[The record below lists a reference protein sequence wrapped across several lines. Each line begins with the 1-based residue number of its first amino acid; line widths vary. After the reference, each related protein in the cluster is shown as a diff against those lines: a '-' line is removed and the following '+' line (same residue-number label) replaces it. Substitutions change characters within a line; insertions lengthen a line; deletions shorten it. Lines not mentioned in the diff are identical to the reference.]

1 MCGIFGAINTD
12 GRNKIDT
19 GILRALALVNR
30 ERGTDALGFFDSTE
44 AIYKRADDPI
54 NVLTEDDCTE
64 WLDRAEQEAWFVVG
78 HTRNGTRGE
87 NTDENSHPFKY
98 GSVIGSHNGIVDAP
112 KDYIVD
118 SEYCIDLLDQK
129 KSNYQTALE
138 DMWGYWT
145 LSWYDNRKEELFITM
160 HDNMCGVAKYK
171 GAWYFSS
178 DPDHVAS
185 VIGSRE
191 TIIMKTGQSMSFDKL
206 GRMKWLKK
214 FKHNVSYSY
223 KKDYRTGTKFTSTK
237 YNSDTDYSVLGNH
250 NHDYATKG
258 WPEGKVKSTGYV
270 GVNDPDNQIRE
281 YDSDFANLWLEYADT
296 DADC

>member
-44 AIYKRADDPI
+44 AIYKKADDPI
-54 NVLTEDDCTE
+54 NVLTEDDCTQ
-64 WLDRAEQEAWFVVG
+64 WLDRAEREAWFVVG

-87 NTDENSHPFKY
+87 NTDANSHPFQY

-112 KDYIVD
+112 KDYTVD

-129 KSNYQTALE
+129 RSNYQTGLE
-138 DMWGYWT
+138 NVHGYWT
-145 LSWYDNRKEELFITM
+145 LSWYDTRKEELFITM
-160 HDNMCGVAKYK
+160 HDNSCGIAKYK

-191 TIIMKTGQSMSFDKL
+191 TIIMKTGQAMSFDKL
-206 GRMKWLKK
+206 GRMKWLKQ
-214 FKHNVSYSY
+214 FKHNISYSY
-223 KKDYRTGTKFTSTK
+223 KQDFRTSGKSAASNYQYGTDYDYTSNSWPEAGTKTTT
-237 YNSDTDYSVLGNH
+237 YASV
-250 NHDYATKG
+250 
-258 WPEGKVKSTGYV
+258 S
-270 GVNDPDNQIRE
+270 DPDNQIRD
-281 YDSDFANLWLEYADT
+281 YDTEFQDLWLEYADRY
-296 DADC
+296 AS